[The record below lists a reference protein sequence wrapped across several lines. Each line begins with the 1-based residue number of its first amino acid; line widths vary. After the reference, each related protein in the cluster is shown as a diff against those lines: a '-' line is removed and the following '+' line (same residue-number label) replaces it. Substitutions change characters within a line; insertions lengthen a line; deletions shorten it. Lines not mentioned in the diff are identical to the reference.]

1 MPVWCPIGSNLC
13 QHAGGPSVTTE
24 ACTSPHLPGF
34 VWCGGLKAH
43 WGYLRYDGSWQYCEK
58 GPCVMISLYMKDDH
72 YKSSIDEN
80 MQDIR
85 PNYVLEYKVFRG
97 NFRKKFICF
106 CPFQFLAVYR
116 LWYSR
121 HLSKRRNEL
130 IPYHSLWANIFPY
143 RRFPVW
149 GWWQ

>member
-1 MPVWCPIGSNLC
+1 MPVWCPIGSSLC
-13 QHAGGPSVTTE
+13 QHAGGHSVTTE

-58 GPCVMISLYMKDDH
+58 GPYVMISLYMKDDH
-72 YKSSIDEN
+72 YKSSIDEH

-97 NFRKKFICF
+97 NFRKISY
-106 CPFQFLAVYR
+106 V
-116 LWYSR
+116 SV
-121 HLSKRRNEL
+121 
-130 IPYHSLWANIFPY
+130 HSNSLQYIDCGTAAIL
-143 RRFPVW
+143 VK
-149 GWWQ
+149 GGMS